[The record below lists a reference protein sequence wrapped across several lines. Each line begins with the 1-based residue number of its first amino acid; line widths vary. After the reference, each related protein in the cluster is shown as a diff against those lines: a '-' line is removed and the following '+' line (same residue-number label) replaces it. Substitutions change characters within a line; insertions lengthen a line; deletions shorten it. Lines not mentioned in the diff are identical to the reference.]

1 MTLGSILFTSPP
13 TFWRGVLRSYD
24 LLGVIDGGYRPSHPG
39 KAWERDWQM
48 VFGDL
53 SQAWTELEIPGPVL
67 SPQALGEAEAQSPG
81 TAGRLF
87 DLSEQI
93 GNRRRGA
100 EIKDIKS
107 AFRTETAG
115 MITSFLCTVSGLGAA
130 FLLRNRGWVALAAVA
145 AIVILPVIALVKTRT
160 RARTASPVAPEAE
173 PFADQEG

>member
-13 TFWRGVLRSYD
+13 SFWRGVLRSYD
-24 LLGVIDGGYRPSHPG
+24 LLGVIDGGYKTSRPG

-93 GNRRRGA
+93 GNRRRGK

-115 MITSFLCTVSGLGAA
+115 MITSFLFTVSGLGAA

-145 AIVILPVIALVKTRT
+145 VMVILPVIALVKTRT

-173 PFADQEG
+173 PLADQEG